1 MKQTFCRYVQRPG
14 ADEDSNPVSGSG
26 LGNPVGRSL
35 PYGGGGASY
44 LDPGGE
50 AAPSSQDYDHP
61 HHHHHH
67 YHSSAPLAAALA
79 CAPSSSGSFILASSL
94 QVGDGMLVHKWW
106 INQWN
111 RKFILNIPIFGSGSY
126 HIFSLETFPYFSF
139 SWIKENRFNSTKI
152 LVKHLYEK
160 LWICTNWNCKQRVP
174 FNWFK
179 YVYAGRIRQ
188 KRSGSDWSVYIF
200 GTSVS
205 TVPLIK
211 NMLCCLRSPQGPE
224 QQWTVYPALHII
236 G

>member
-1 MKQTFCRYVQRPG
+1 MPASWKEGQLLSPQAGGEGRWSSPMPLPGHTFDLNAFNLRFKLSLKPFLKLFQHMKQTFCRYVQRPG

-94 QVGDGMLVHKWW
+94 QVGDGMLIH
-106 INQWN
+106 
-111 RKFILNIPIFGSGSY
+111 
-126 HIFSLETFPYFSF
+126 
-139 SWIKENRFNSTKI
+139 
-152 LVKHLYEK
+152 
-160 LWICTNWNCKQRVP
+160 NW
-174 FNWFK
+174 
-179 YVYAGRIRQ
+179 
-188 KRSGSDWSVYIF
+188 
-200 GTSVS
+200 
-205 TVPLIK
+205 
-211 NMLCCLRSPQGPE
+211 
-224 QQWTVYPALHII
+224 
-236 G
+236 